1 MPKLFYKK
9 VRRNFAS
16 YFSSAWNNLS
26 FSALCRGTNRLTNP
40 NTNPCA
46 TTTHTRAVTLTQT
59 SICNPSC
66 QGSHV
71 SLLLPP
77 STINLFLPIYSN
89 LINPGGFPVGVPTKQ
104 RYRTAP
110 DGRASKV
117 RYRALSYSRLG
128 GSTWMPT
135 WKRPPLVGVA
145 YAFLPDSVR

>member
-1 MPKLFYKK
+1 MAPIFSLKTRPQNPNCLLQSL
-9 VRRNFAS
+9 RTRAS

-46 TTTHTRAVTLTQT
+46 TATHTRAVTLTQT
-59 SICNPSC
+59 SICNPTC

-77 STINLFLPIYSN
+77 STINLFLPIYLN
-89 LINPGGFPVGVPTKQ
+89 LINSGGFPVGVPTKQ

-117 RYRALSYSRLG
+117 RLTDHAFMLHAS
-128 GSTWMPT
+128 STAP
-135 WKRPPLVGVA
+135 
-145 YAFLPDSVR
+145 